1 MVLKNQDYFK
11 NPGAL
16 KIDLMLRGAA
26 IEDPLVRARA
36 CGASGIDILLPKK
49 TIVNIPCEDW
59 FTVRSPYVIKKA
71 GKGYVLAK
79 GEAEVPVSILPLPE
93 FYGQKTSS
101 GVRLGDIALSHGS
114 YTVITP
120 DRRCAFFKSS
130 AQCRYCA
137 GNFRAGAN
145 GDTPLVYTVEEVL
158 ETVKAVLK
166 EGASGIIYLSI
177 GYAEGD
183 DGGIKFLEPYVRA
196 IKSHFNCLVAVEA
209 LPPASNEW
217 IERSYACGVD
227 SLLYNL
233 DIFDKELFSI
243 ICPGRAGIIGRKRT
257 LEALK
262 YAAGIFPN
270 GTVASHLIV
279 GLEPPGSTIMGIDY
293 LTDIGV
299 VPILPIFRPSKEK
312 PLDVTDLPAEVIIPV
327 YQHLYRTLK
336 KKRINFNWVRDIS
349 MVTTP
354 AEGRFLMN
362 EKERSHSL
370 LDNFYGSKLGLK
382 TAWGLSSL
390 RRRLRVK
397 SSSKEEPPGGA
408 DKT

>member
-1 MVLKNQDYFK
+1 MALKSKDYFN

-26 IEDPLVRARA
+26 IEDPVARARA
-36 CGASGIDILLPKK
+36 CGSSGIDILLPKK
-49 TIVNIPCEDW
+49 TLVNIPCEDW
-59 FTVRSPYVIKKA
+59 FTVRSPYAIKKS
-71 GKGYVLAK
+71 GKGYVLTNGK
-79 GEAEVPVSILPLPE
+79 AEIKVRIVEPPK
-93 FYGQKTSS
+93 FYDQKTST
-101 GVRLGDIALSHGS
+101 GLRLRDIASTHGS

-120 DRRCAFFKSS
+120 DQRCAFFKSS

-137 GNFRAGAN
+137 GNFRSDV
-145 GDTPLVYTVEEVL
+145 DTPGARVYTVEEVL
-158 ETVKAVLK
+158 ETVKAVFR
-166 EGASGIIYLSI
+166 ERASGIIYLSI

-183 DGGIKFLEPYVRA
+183 DGGMKFLEPYVKA
-196 IKSHFNCLVAVEA
+196 IKRHFNCLVAVEA
-209 LPPASNEW
+209 LPPAKNDW
-217 IERSYACGVD
+217 IERAYASGVD

-243 ICPGRAGIIGRKRT
+243 ICPGRAGMIGRKRT

-279 GLEPPGSTIMGIDY
+279 GLEPPGSTIKGIDY

-299 VPILPIFRPSKEK
+299 VPILPIFRPSRER
-312 PLDVTDLPAEVIIPV
+312 PLDVNDLSAEVIIPV
-327 YQHLYRTLK
+327 YRHLYRTLK
-336 KKRINFNWVRDIS
+336 KKGINFNWVRDIS

-354 AEGRFLMN
+354 VEGRFLLEEN
-362 EKERSHSL
+362 EGSASL

-382 TAWGLSSL
+382 TAWGLSTI
-390 RRRLRVK
+390 RRKLRVK
-397 SSSKEEPPGGA
+397 KTAPDETVEEEQE
-408 DKT
+408 K